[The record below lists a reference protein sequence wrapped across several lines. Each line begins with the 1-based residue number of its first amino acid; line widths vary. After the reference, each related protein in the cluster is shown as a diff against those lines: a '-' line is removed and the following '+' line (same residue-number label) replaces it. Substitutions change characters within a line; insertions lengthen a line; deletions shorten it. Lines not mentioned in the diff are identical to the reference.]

1 MIITSV
7 SVTEEAA
14 KESKTWLVKLITGP
28 IILLRTMAEKELAM
42 QDNDIMVPKFR
53 NKSCETPDVLIN
65 VF

>member
-42 QDNDIMVPKFR
+42 QDNDIMVSKFR